1 MQQWLMNYAK
11 EVEKDFPEH
20 VNLSKKVKMS
30 SQFEYDDYQYGDLF
44 SIKLKKYNSSISF
57 TLYEGT
63 IRKEE
68 LLFQH
73 FCSYVEEQSNI
84 QALIVHNDPRFH
96 AIVPIGE
103 KTTKLSNW
111 FSSFHGAMIGV
122 SGNISWHSRFIY
134 PLFFTF
140 DLTNEH
146 IIVHDENKQTVYTTL
161 TTQQEAET
169 FYEHLQQKEEEMNEA
184 IDHLLQVI
192 KKDYPNAYLNKQTQH
207 FVAFGEVLSFSFI
220 YEQKHFSFM
229 LKEWNISCHSSSLAN
244 LVKEVEKSMKPH
256 IQQRRIR
263 SMFQ

>member
-11 EVEKDFPEH
+11 EVEKDFPEY
-20 VNLSKKVKMS
+20 VDLSKKVKMS

-84 QALIVHNDPRFH
+84 QALIVHDDPRFH

-103 KTTKLSNW
+103 KIKKMYNW
-111 FSSFHGAMIGV
+111 FSYFQHAMIRVDGK
-122 SGNISWHSRFIY
+122 ISWNSRFIY

-146 IIVHDENKQTVYTTL
+146 ITIHDEREQTIYTTL
-161 TTQQEAET
+161 KTDREVQTY
-169 FYEHLQQKEEEMNEA
+169 FEHLQQKEEDLNEA
-184 IDHLLQVI
+184 IDHLLQVL
-192 KKDYPNAYLNKQTQH
+192 KKDYPNAYLNKQTNH
-207 FVAFGEVLSFSFI
+207 FIAFGEVLSFSFL
-220 YEQKHFSFM
+220 YKHDSFSFA
-229 LKEWNISCHSSSLAN
+229 LKDWHIFLDSSSLAN
-244 LVKEVEKSMKPH
+244 LLEKIEEEMKPH